1 MASFL
6 ICLFSGDQ
14 AGQISQAGWLGVV
27 PFTAVLVLPGRILA
41 GQATLA
47 QGLMA
52 TLITGGFALGLM
64 LLGGKAYAMTAFYRG
79 KPMNPAQL
87 LRQMTK
93 GKGA

>member
-1 MASFL
+1 
-6 ICLFSGDQ
+6 
-14 AGQISQAGWLGVV
+14 
-27 PFTAVLVLPGRILA
+27 
-41 GQATLA
+41 
-47 QGLMA
+47 MA